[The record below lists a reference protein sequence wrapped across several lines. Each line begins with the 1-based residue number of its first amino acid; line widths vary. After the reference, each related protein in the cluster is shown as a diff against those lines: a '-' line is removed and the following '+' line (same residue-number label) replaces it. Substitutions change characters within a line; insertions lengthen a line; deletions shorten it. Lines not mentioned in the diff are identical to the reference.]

1 MHEKLIFKFY
11 NLPNQNENQ
20 VDKIQP
26 SKLLFNGGSLFK
38 ILWKKTN
45 YTDR

>member
-1 MHEKLIFKFY
+1 MHKRLIFEFC

-26 SKLLFNGGSLFK
+26 RKLLFNGTSLFK

-45 YTDR
+45 YSDR